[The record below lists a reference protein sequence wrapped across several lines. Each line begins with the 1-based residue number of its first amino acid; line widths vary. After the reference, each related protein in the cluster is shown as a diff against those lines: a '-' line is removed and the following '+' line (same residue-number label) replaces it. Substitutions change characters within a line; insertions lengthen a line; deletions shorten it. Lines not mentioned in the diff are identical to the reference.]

1 MLGSGETETFSHPHL
16 PVRYDAH
23 QEYVRCVLPLKKKS
37 SPSKKII
44 KGKKQGGR
52 VCQQWLLFLLLT
64 ETTYRGKGGRVCLGS
79 QLKGPVLPSR
89 EGLEAEAGEKLET
102 AGHIHS

>member
-16 PVRYDAH
+16 PIRFDTH
-23 QEYVRCVLPLKKKS
+23 QEYVRCVLPLKKK
-37 SPSKKII
+37 II

-52 VCQQWLLFLLLT
+52 VCLQWLLFLLLT

>member
-1 MLGSGETETFSHPHL
+1 MLGSGETEMFSHPHL
-16 PVRYDAH
+16 PIRFDAH
-23 QEYVRCVLPLKKKS
+23 QEYVRCVLPLKK
-37 SPSKKII
+37 II

-52 VCQQWLLFLLLT
+52 VCLQWLLFLLLT

-79 QLKGPVLPSR
+79 QLKGPVLPST

-102 AGHIHS
+102 TGHIHS